1 MFVDSLIQP
10 VVYQSFISSF
20 ILSIDLLRSQVN
32 NTIIVINSSA
42 SCFAFYQVTFLEA
55 KECEAM
61 KELYKVLKDHK
72 NPFMEELVR
81 CSYRSSFA
89 KEMEGTGGAEILCSQ
104 DLAYYRSDIHREET
118 TLDIDDWKI
127 LTQGGYAAHD
137 VKYQNAQAF
146 INRCPMLITS

>member
-1 MFVDSLIQP
+1 
-10 VVYQSFISSF
+10 
-20 ILSIDLLRSQVN
+20 
-32 NTIIVINSSA
+32 
-42 SCFAFYQVTFLEA
+42 
-55 KECEAM
+55 M

-104 DLAYYRSDIHREET
+104 DLAFYRSDIHREDTET
-118 TLDIDDWKI
+118 TLDVDDWKI

-146 INRCPMLITS
+146 INRCPMLITSQRKLNFGPADQSAMDRRLRTYSCLPQPKKKASVWMK